1 MATNDVQLNAGI
13 RSNLLLLQET
23 SVKLERTQ
31 LRLAT
36 GNKINSA
43 LDGPAGFFASK
54 GLNQRAGDLT
64 GLKDGIGQAISTIKA
79 ADTGITKIE
88 ALVEQARGLTT
99 QALGQLGTDANSVA
113 LRNSLANQFNNVLR
127 QIDSLASDA
136 SYAGKNLLIGSGLRL
151 DATASTK
158 TSVNALAGISGA
170 RATNVVSADEYTI
183 SVTGDGAIEGSSNDI
198 ANAEQARGISNL
210 VVNGFASTTQSNFDS
225 ISIKLG
231 GGKGK
236 DKTFTLTEGSETITQ
251 TFTTAQWDAAKADG
265 EVLRFSYEFKSG
277 TNVSFDVDFDA
288 IEDVPDTAGVGTSII
303 EKNVNL
309 QILATNQN
317 GETITRDGLNL
328 LGQAKVADG
337 ENAFAFDS
345 GTARITVDE
354 RQILQASKYSQAASA
369 SYGTGAGAIT
379 GTPTTSGAIPQ
390 DETFTLTAQGSS
402 YNYQT
407 GNFNTY
413 SATLQGTNSTGV
425 DTQAVTGTTVTFN
438 SASLDTTVTLDVNV
452 NDLKYIA
459 TAASAGT
466 VEINSTK
473 AVAASSV
480 LVAANFSATAQSGF
494 SENRVSNLTFT
505 VTGPADSATLT
516 VSDGTGGAFSSRID
530 LGSTT
535 DIAIAITGGVND
547 GAVLS
552 LNVSAAGTALSN
564 AASAGSNVSAT
575 FSFQVRGEFT
585 GSREAKFDVRAA
597 NTGQSATLETK
608 QLVDGTD
615 ANNMA
620 VQLNETNTSNVTV
633 VSQNVR
639 TDGQGLKLDFAQNGW
654 NDRADIDNAI
664 KQLDTAKL
672 TLRAASS
679 NLSTNLN
686 VIQTRESYTKEFS
699 DVLVEGANKLVQA
712 DQNEEGAN
720 ILTLQTKQQLGTIS
734 LSLANQAQQ
743 AILRLF

>member
-23 SVKLERTQ
+23 TTKLERTQ

-99 QALGQLGTDANSVA
+99 QALGQLGTDANSVS

-136 SYAGKNLLIGSGLRL
+136 NYAGKNLLIGSGLRL
-151 DATASTK
+151 DATSSTK
-158 TSVNALAGISGA
+158 TSVNAMSGVSGA

-183 SVTGDGAIEGSSNDI
+183 TVTGDGSIEGSSNDI
-198 ANAEQARGISNL
+198 ANAEQARGVSNL
-210 VVNGFASTTQSNFDS
+210 VINGFASTTQSNFDS
-225 ISIKLG
+225 ISLKLG

-236 DKTFTLTEGSETITQ
+236 DKTFTLTEGSETVTQ
-251 TFTTAQWDAAKADG
+251 TFSKAQWDAAKADG

-354 RQILQASKYSQAASA
+354 RQILQASKYSQAATS

-379 GTPTTSGAIPQ
+379 GTPTTSGAITQ
-390 DETFTLTAQGSS
+390 DETFKLTAQGIS

-407 GNFNTY
+407 GNFNSFT
-413 SATLQGTNSTGV
+413 AALTGTNSTAITSV
-425 DTQAVTGTTVTFN
+425 AVNGQSTLTF
-438 SASLDTTVTLDVNV
+438 SANLDTDVTLNV
-452 NDLKYIA
+452 NAADLKYVA
-459 TAASAGT
+459 VAASAGT
-466 VEINSTK
+466 AEINSTK
-473 AVAASSV
+473 NIAASSV
-480 LVAANFSATAQSGF
+480 LVAANFSASTQSGF
-494 SENRVSNLTFT
+494 SENRVSTLNFT

-516 VSDGTGGAFSSRID
+516 VTDGTGGTFSSRID

-564 AASAGSNVSAT
+564 AASAGSNVSAS

-597 NTGQSATLETK
+597 NVGQSATLETK

-620 VQLNETNTSNVTV
+620 VQLNENNTSNVTV

-664 KQLDTAKL
+664 KQLDAAKL